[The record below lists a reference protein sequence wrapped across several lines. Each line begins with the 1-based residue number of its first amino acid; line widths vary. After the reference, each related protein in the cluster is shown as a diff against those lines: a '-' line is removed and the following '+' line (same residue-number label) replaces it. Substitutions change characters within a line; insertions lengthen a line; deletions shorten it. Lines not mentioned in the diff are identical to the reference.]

1 MQKFNVTRNAIN
13 QMSQIIKKD
22 NNYIGF
28 IYSAT
33 YGGCNGF
40 NFHLE
45 LIKSDLPNLNNYKI
59 NKFDNI
65 SIYSD
70 SLSEFYILGTTI
82 DYLEQNFEKNQLE
95 SKFIFHVDPKLYS
108 CCGCGKSFSLKE

>member
-13 QMSQIIKKD
+13 QMSQIISKN

-28 IYSAT
+28 MYSAT
-33 YGGCNGF
+33 SGGCNGF

-45 LIKSDLPNLNNYKI
+45 LVKSDLPNLNNYKI
-59 NKFDNI
+59 NKFDN
-65 SIYSD
+65 
-70 SLSEFYILGTTI
+70 ILGTTI